1 MYAIKFS
8 TFSDKFYNVYLYLP
22 RPSIRN
28 PCINVDFD
36 VIAGIRGINEHVLA
50 SIHTTDCR
58 RSFAT

>member
-36 VIAGIRGINEHVLA
+36 VIARV
-50 SIHTTDCR
+50 
-58 RSFAT
+58 